1 MKTTFQNTL
10 VKMPEYEIFDGDDF
24 VTFYMMGVNHSH
36 TYVTVAITNRGKISV
51 VDYPLYENSLGL
63 YFEYGP
69 MFENVY
75 LTEFDEV

>member
-1 MKTTFQNTL
+1 
-10 VKMPEYEIFDGDDF
+10 
-24 VTFYMMGVNHSH
+24 MMGVNHSH

-69 MFENVY
+69 MFEKVY